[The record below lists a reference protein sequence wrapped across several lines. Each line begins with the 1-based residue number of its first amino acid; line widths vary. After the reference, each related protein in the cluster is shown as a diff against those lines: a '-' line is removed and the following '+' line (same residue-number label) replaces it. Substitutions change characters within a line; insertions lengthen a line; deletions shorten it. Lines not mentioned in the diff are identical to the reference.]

1 VKPVIFKWPLAM
13 VKALPSRPK
22 RPSAA
27 ALFCARRV
35 AAASTA
41 HRTEADM
48 VCRVAEVFDPSD

>member
-1 VKPVIFKWPLAM
+1 M

-27 ALFCARRV
+27 ALLCARSV
-35 AAASTA
+35 DAASTA

-48 VCRVAEVFDPSD
+48 TYRVAEVFDPGD